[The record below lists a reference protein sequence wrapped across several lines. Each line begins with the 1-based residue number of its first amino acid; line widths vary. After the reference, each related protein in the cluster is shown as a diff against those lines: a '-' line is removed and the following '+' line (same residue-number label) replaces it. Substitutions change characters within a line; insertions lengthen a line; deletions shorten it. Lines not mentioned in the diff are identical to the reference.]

1 MPITRSQ
8 KNTPQGR
15 QMSSKE
21 DDSRSLQTPTNIAMT
36 TDTLNVQQT
45 AEKKEETSARYYRAM
60 SEKARSV
67 RSTES
72 AARRRRLE
80 AEQEVLQREYEVAQA
95 AARLS
100 RVRLEIAQCD
110 EEIDGS
116 TIDDNEFT
124 TECCE
129 NMKKT
134 VVLEEERA
142 ANTNLCS
149 LDMKNENVTSKS
161 IEVQTLADALKEV
174 IICTK
179 NNTAASQPNYM
190 HELPFFDGISDEWIA
205 FKTVYDDTAPLFN
218 DVQNMARLRRA
229 IKGRA
234 REAIKSLLYSAAKPN
249 DVIDSLRRRYGRTDA
264 LVLAELDKLQALR
277 RITDDP
283 RDVCMF
289 ASEINNSV
297 AAIKGLKR
305 PEYLL
310 APHIVKIILE
320 KLPQSFLYRWYDY
333 IGDEE
338 HSVSD
343 ITRVSQWLN
352 READRCGSH
361 VSLGETN
368 SWRTNRKNVYYSE
381 GNNVT
386 NEHTANYS
394 ISESKNTCFHCKKDH
409 VLSECPQFI
418 KLSTHERWDVVK
430 KNRVC
435 FNCLKGKHRKENCRK
450 PPCEKCKRWHHSL
463 LHVDYAVQKRDSDNV
478 PQEPTTN
485 PVNNVCATNMSQA
498 YLKMV
503 EVQVYGPKGSEKIMA
518 LLDEGSTVT
527 LLDSSV
533 ANRIGASGVKTK
545 LVLQTVG
552 GKNIVNS
559 QSVVLNLKLKGVHSD
574 KVRQINQVCTVDN
587 LKLAPQFL
595 IKERIEQYRH
605 LREFAE
611 QLYYEAKAP
620 LLLIGQDNWR
630 LMESKQIR
638 KGRTGQPVASRTA
651 LGWVLH
657 GIDKNNTRSVNV
669 VNTCFYANPGN
680 VKPNFIKQSLKITR
694 GLQVKDYA
702 LTTHNNTCNMKFIK
716 RKYEHVTRKGRYK
729 SYSNCSNMSPTK
741 AFRQKVPSQYY
752 MKQKPNV
759 HYGEMNRRVHWPPTQ
774 HGNWKYRKFDPD
786 GITIY
791 NNLSRISSI
800 ANHRG

>member
-45 AEKKEETSARYYRAM
+45 AENKEETYARYYRAI

-110 EEIDGS
+110 EEIDDS

-124 TECCE
+124 TEHCE

-134 VVLEEERA
+134 VVLEGERA

-149 LDMKNENVTSKS
+149 LDIKNENVSSKF

-174 IICTK
+174 ICTK

-264 LVLAELDKLQALR
+264 LVLAELNKLQALR

-305 PEYLL
+305 PEYLF
-310 APHIVKIILE
+310 APHIVKLILD

-394 ISESKNTCFHCKKDH
+394 ISESKNMCFHCKKDH

-450 PPCEKCKRWHHSL
+450 PPCKKCKRWHHSL
-463 LHVDYAVQKRDSDNV
+463 LHVDYAVQERNSESV
-478 PQEPTTN
+478 SREPIMTN
-485 PVNNVCATNMSQA
+485 AVNNVCATNMSRA

-503 EVQVYGPKGSEKIMA
+503 EVQVFGPKGSEKIMA

-533 ANRIGASGVKTK
+533 ANRIGASGVKSK

-552 GKNIVNS
+552 EKNIVNS
-559 QSVVLNLKLKGVHSD
+559 QSVMLNLKLKGVHSD

-595 IKERIEQYRH
+595 IKERIEQCRH

-657 GIDKNNTRSVNV
+657 GIDKNNTRSVNI
-669 VNTCFYANPGN
+669 VNTCFYESAGN
-680 VKPNFIKQSLKITR
+680 MTPHLKQKFPSDMQILHYAPTMRKDFKIKF
-694 GLQVKDYA
+694 
-702 LTTHNNTCNMKFIK
+702 NNRKKHIK
-716 RKYEHVTRKGRYK
+716 ERARCKKY
-729 SYSNCSNMSPTK
+729 NMSPTK
-741 AFRQKVPSQYY
+741 TFRNEVASRNRIKE
-752 MKQKPNV
+752 KPNV
-759 HYGEMNRRVHWPPTQ
+759 HYGEINRRVHWPPTQ
-774 HGNWKYRKFDPD
+774 HGNWKHRKFDPD

-791 NNLSRISSI
+791 NLSGISSI
-800 ANHRG
+800 ANHRD